1 MCDTKSLFTTTN
13 TAIENFILSL
23 DLSCYAIPGPQG
35 QVSLSGKSVF
45 NNNVCFPLRLS
56 FPETSPGSGMY
67 IIPNRFL
74 ATPLIPGTY
83 NIIATGPITIRNATL
98 LISNSNVVT
107 LSLPGPSRG
116 ESFPCNS
123 LSTFI
128 FV

>member
-45 NNNVCFPLRLS
+45 SASGCTRGQT
-56 FPETSPGSGMY
+56 FPETSPNSGMY
-67 IIPNRFL
+67 IIPNSFL
-74 ATPLIPGTY
+74 ATPLIPGNY
-83 NIIATGPITIRNATL
+83 NIITTGVTPNLNATL

-107 LSLPGPSRG
+107 LSLPGQSPVAN
-116 ESFPCNS
+116 FPCLV
-123 LSTFI
+123 LSFFTF
-128 FV
+128 V